1 MRNSTGNEI
10 TAAFDAMIKQRIG
23 EIHIGFPG
31 TIVSFDAVTCIAT
44 IKPALQ
50 FYSADES
57 VLDYPLITGVPVFMP
72 CAGNAQITY
81 PVKAGDSCW
90 VCISERSI
98 DEWMNKGSTDNHDPR
113 QYDLT
118 DAVCFVGMCPAQ
130 SISAANVE
138 LINGGTLV
146 SVTPDGDVNIVGNV
160 NIQGNITCSGT
171 SHMNGD
177 ITCDGDVTASGVSLQ
192 THRHSGVES
201 GPSNTGT
208 PV

>member
-1 MRNSTGNEI
+1 MSNNQNM
-10 TAAFDAMIKQRIG
+10 AALEAIIKQRIG
-23 EIHIGFPG
+23 EIHTALPG
-31 TIVSFDAVTCIAT
+31 TIVKFDAGSCIAT
-44 IKPALQ
+44 VKPSLSYYA
-50 FYSADES
+50 ADES
-57 VLDYPLITGVPVFMP
+57 ILEYPLITGVPVFMP
-72 CAGNAQITY
+72 RAGNAQITY

-90 VCISERSI
+90 VCISERSL

-138 LINGGTLV
+138 LINGRTLV

-160 NIQGNITCSGT
+160 NIQGNITCTGT